1 MLRFYCNPFWEA
13 LMINRLKI
21 ADALNKEDLKF
32 LRVLWCD
39 NANVIRT
46 KAIHLPS
53 LKKQLSNDGTVAK
66 RSEELLTRLERS
78 LTNSAALQAL
88 PVMYDEPVPEAGLDP
103 VKEIRLVPDW
113 STLVMLPYARGH
125 AQVMGNLMLD
135 KFPWE
140 LCPRELSRRAVSMLG
155 DLGYQ
160 IKVGVEIE
168 FFLFKQ
174 NQHCEGNGTFAE
186 PVDKALYAQNSAFE
200 TSRAVIDDIAE
211 MLWNNGIELAHY
223 NPESG
228 PGQHEISLHY
238 CDPLVLADRL
248 VSARETI
255 RSVALKH
262 GLIASFVPKLFDD
275 ATGSGCHL
283 HLSLWSDDKNITPDG
298 KGNWYLSQSCES
310 FIAGILD
317 HLPSLMAFTT
327 PTPNSFRRIQPR
339 TWSGAFRAW
348 GIDNKEAA
356 IRVLANP
363 FGEGPNHF
371 ELKTA
376 DSSANP
382 YIALFGVIAAG
393 WDGIQR
399 NLKLS
404 DPVQAD
410 PANLTE
416 AERKR
421 LGVGLLPTN
430 LEEALG
436 KLDQDNVIKEAMGKE
451 YYRVYTAVRRFEQK
465 ELKDLDLEKE
475 RKLLL
480 NRY

>member
-1 MLRFYCNPFWEA
+1 
-13 LMINRLKI
+13 MINRLQI
-21 ADALNKEDLKF
+21 ADALKGDDLKF

-39 NANVIRT
+39 NTNVIRT

-53 LKKQLSNDGTVAK
+53 LKQQLSNNGTIEE

-78 LTNSAALQAL
+78 LTNSIALQAL
-88 PVMYDEPVPEAGLDP
+88 PVIYDAPVPEAGLEP

-113 STLVMLPYARGH
+113 STLVMMPYARGH
-125 AQVMGNLMLD
+125 AQVMGNLMLENS
-135 KFPWE
+135 PWE
-140 LCPRELSRRAVSMLG
+140 LCPRELLRRAARMIG
-155 DLGYQ
+155 ELGYQ
-160 IKVGVEIE
+160 VKAGAEIE
-168 FFLFKQ
+168 FFLLKE
-174 NQHCEGNGTFAE
+174 NHHIEGDGAFAE
-186 PVDKALYAQNSAFE
+186 PVDKTLFAQNSAFE
-200 TSRAVIDDIAE
+200 ISRAVIDEIAE
-211 MLWNNGIELAHY
+211 MLWNNAIGLTHY

-238 CDPLVLADRL
+238 CEPLVLADRL
-248 VSARETI
+248 ISARETI

-275 ATGSGCHL
+275 TTGSGCHL
-283 HLSLWSDDKNITPDG
+283 HISLWSADKNIIPDSN
-298 KGNWYLSQSCES
+298 GNWHLSQTGES
-310 FIAGILD
+310 FIAGILE
-317 HLPSLMAFTT
+317 HLPGLMALTT

-348 GIDNKEAA
+348 GIDNKETA

-371 ELKTA
+371 EFKTV

-382 YIALFGVIAAG
+382 YIALFGVIASG

-399 NLKLS
+399 SLKLS
-404 DPVQAD
+404 EPVQAD
-410 PANLTE
+410 PANLSE

-421 LGVGLLPTN
+421 LGVDLLPTN
-430 LEEALG
+430 LEEALE
-436 KLDQDNVIKEAMGKE
+436 KLDQDNVLKEAMGKE

>member
-1 MLRFYCNPFWEA
+1 
-13 LMINRLKI
+13 MINRLQI
-21 ADALNKEDLKF
+21 ADLLKREDLRF
-32 LRVLWCD
+32 LRVSWCD

-46 KAIHLPS
+46 KAIHLPT
-53 LKKQLSNDGTVAK
+53 LKQQLSNNATIEE

-78 LTNSAALQAL
+78 LTNSIALQAL
-88 PVMYDEPVPEAGLDP
+88 PVIYDAPVPEAGLEP

-135 KFPWE
+135 KSPWE
-140 LCPRELSRRAVSMLG
+140 LCPRELLRRAARMIGEL
-155 DLGYQ
+155 DYQ
-160 IKVGVEIE
+160 VKAGAEIE
-168 FFLFKQ
+168 FYLLKE
-174 NQHCEGNGTFAE
+174 NQRFEGDGAFPE

-200 TSRAVIDDIAE
+200 ASRAVIDEIAE
-211 MLWNNGIELAHY
+211 MLWNNAIGLTHY

-238 CDPLVLADRL
+238 CEPLVLADRL
-248 VSARETI
+248 ISARETI

-262 GLIASFVPKLFDD
+262 GLIATFLPKLFDNS
-275 ATGSGCHL
+275 TGSGCHL
-283 HLSLWSDDKNITPDG
+283 HISLWSADKNITPDS
-298 KGNWYLSQSCES
+298 KGSWRLSQPGES
-310 FIAGILD
+310 FIAGILE
-317 HLPSLMAFTT
+317 HLSGLMALTT

-348 GIDNKEAA
+348 GIDNKETA

-363 FGEGPNHF
+363 FGEGPDHF
-371 ELKTA
+371 EFKTV

-399 NLKLS
+399 SLKLGE
-404 DPVQAD
+404 PVQAD

-421 LGVGLLPTN
+421 LGVDLLPTN
-430 LEEALG
+430 LEEALE
-436 KLDQDNVIKEAMGKE
+436 KLDQDNVLKEAMGKE

>member
-1 MLRFYCNPFWEA
+1 
-13 LMINRLKI
+13 MINRLKI
-21 ADALNKEDLKF
+21 ADALKNEDLRF
-32 LRVLWCD
+32 LRVSWCD

-46 KAIHLPS
+46 KAIHMPS
-53 LKKQLSNDGTVAK
+53 LKQQLSNKGSVEK
-66 RSEELLTRLERS
+66 RSEELLTKIERS
-78 LTNSAALQAL
+78 LTNSIALQAL
-88 PVMYDEPVPEAGLDP
+88 PVIYDEPVPEAALVP

-113 STLVMLPYARGH
+113 STLVVLPYARGH
-125 AQVMGNLMLD
+125 AQAMGNLMLD
-135 KFPWE
+135 KSPWE
-140 LCPRELSRRAVSMLG
+140 LCPRELLRRAISMIG
-155 DLGYQ
+155 KLGYQ
-160 IKVGVEIE
+160 VRVGVEIE
-168 FFLFKQ
+168 FFLFKE
-174 NQHCEGNGTFAE
+174 NQHLEGDGTFAE

-200 TSRAVIDDIAE
+200 TSRAVIDEIAE
-211 MLWNNGIELAHY
+211 MLWNHGIELAYY

-238 CDPLVLADRL
+238 CEPLVLADRL
-248 VSARETI
+248 ISARETI

-283 HLSLWSDDKNITPDG
+283 HISLWSDDSNIMPDS
-298 KGNWYLSQSCES
+298 KGNWHLSQPGES
-310 FIAGILD
+310 FIAGILE
-317 HLPSLMAFTT
+317 HLPGLMALTT

-339 TWSGAFRAW
+339 AWSGAFRVW

-371 ELKTA
+371 ELKTV
-376 DSSANP
+376 DLSANP
-382 YIALFGVIAAG
+382 YIALFGVITAG

-404 DPVQAD
+404 EPVQED

-421 LGVGLLPTN
+421 LGVDLLPTN
-430 LEEALG
+430 LEEALE
-436 KLDQDNVIKEAMGKE
+436 KLDQDNVLKKAMGQE
-451 YYRVYTAVRRFEQK
+451 FYRVYTAVRSFEQK
-465 ELKDLDLEKE
+465 ELKDIDLEEE

-480 NRY
+480 SRY

>member
-1 MLRFYCNPFWEA
+1 
-13 LMINRLKI
+13 MINRLKI

-53 LKKQLSNDGTVAK
+53 LKQQLSDDGNVEK
-66 RSEELLTRLERS
+66 RCEELLTGIERS
-78 LTNSAALQAL
+78 LTNSIALQAL
-88 PVMYDEPVPEAGLDP
+88 PVIYDGPVPEAELEP

-125 AQVMGNLMLD
+125 AQVMGNLMID
-135 KFPWE
+135 KSPWE
-140 LCPRELSRRAVSMLG
+140 LCPRELLRRAVRMIG
-155 DLGYQ
+155 ELGYQ
-160 IKVGVEIE
+160 VKVGVEIE
-168 FFLFKQ
+168 FFLFKD
-174 NQHCEGNGTFAE
+174 NQHFEGDGAFGE
-186 PVDKALYAQNSAFE
+186 PVDRALYAQNSAFE

-211 MLWNNGIELAHY
+211 MLWNQGIQLAHY

-238 CDPLVLADRL
+238 CEPSVLADRL
-248 VSARETI
+248 ISARETI
-255 RSVALKH
+255 HSVALKH

-283 HLSLWSDDKNITPDG
+283 HISLWSAEKNITPDSN
-298 KGNWYLSQSCES
+298 GNWNLSQSGES
-310 FIAGILD
+310 FIAGILE
-317 HLPSLMAFTT
+317 HLPGLMALTT

-382 YIALFGVIAAG
+382 YIALFGVIVAG

-404 DPVQAD
+404 EPFQAD
-410 PANLTE
+410 PVNLTE
-416 AERKR
+416 AERNR
-421 LGVGLLPTN
+421 LGIDLLPTN

-436 KLDQDNVIKEAMGKE
+436 KLDQDNVLKEAMGE
-451 YYRVYTAVRRFEQK
+451 AYYRVYTAVRRFEQK
-465 ELKDLDLEKE
+465 ELKDLDLETE

>member
-1 MLRFYCNPFWEA
+1 
-13 LMINRLKI
+13 MINRLKI
-21 ADALNKEDLKF
+21 ADALKNEDLRF

-53 LKKQLSNDGTVAK
+53 LKQQLSVGGNAEK
-66 RSEELLTRLERS
+66 RSEELLTRIERS
-78 LTNSAALQAL
+78 LTNSIALQAL
-88 PVMYDEPVPEAGLDP
+88 PVIYDEPVPEAGLEP

-113 STLVMLPYARGH
+113 STLVILPYAPGH
-125 AQVMGNLMLD
+125 AQAMGNLMLD
-135 KFPWE
+135 KSPWE
-140 LCPRELSRRAVSMLG
+140 LCPRELLRRAVGMIG
-155 DLGYQ
+155 DLGYRV
-160 IKVGVEIE
+160 KVGVEIE
-168 FFLFKQ
+168 FFLFKE
-174 NQHCEGNGTFAE
+174 NQHLQGDGTFAK
-186 PVDKALYAQNSAFE
+186 PADKTLYAQNSAFE
-200 TSRAVIDDIAE
+200 ISRAIIDDIAE
-211 MLWNNGIELAHY
+211 MLWRSGIELAHY

-228 PGQHEISLHY
+228 PGQHEISLYY
-238 CDPLVLADRL
+238 CEPLVLADRM

-262 GLIASFVPKLFDD
+262 GSIASFVPKLFDD
-275 ATGSGCHL
+275 ATGSGSHL
-283 HLSLWSDDKNITPDG
+283 HISLWSAAKNVTPDS

-317 HLPSLMAFTT
+317 HLPGLMALTT
-327 PTPNSFRRIQPR
+327 PTPNSFRRVQPR

-371 ELKTA
+371 ELKTV

-404 DPVQAD
+404 EPVQAD
-410 PANLTE
+410 PANLNE
-416 AERKR
+416 PERKR
-421 LGVGLLPTN
+421 LGVDLLPTN
-430 LEEALG
+430 LEQALG
-436 KLDQDNVIKEAMGKE
+436 KLDQDNVLKKAMGEE

-475 RKLLL
+475 RELLL

>member
-1 MLRFYCNPFWEA
+1 
-13 LMINRLKI
+13 MINRLKI
-21 ADALNKEDLKF
+21 ADALKREDLRF

-53 LKKQLSNDGTVAK
+53 LKQQLSNNGTVEK
-66 RSEELLTRLERS
+66 RSEELLTRIERS
-78 LTNSAALQAL
+78 LTNSIVLQAL
-88 PVMYDEPVPEAGLDP
+88 PVICDEPVPEAGLEP
-103 VKEIRLVPDW
+103 IKEIRLVPDW

-135 KFPWE
+135 GSPWK
-140 LCPRELSRRAVSMLG
+140 LCPRELLRRAARMIGEL
-155 DLGYQ
+155 DYQ
-160 IKVGVEIE
+160 VKVGAEIE
-168 FFLFKQ
+168 FFLLQKH
-174 NQHCEGNGTFAE
+174 QHFEGDGAFAE

-200 TSRAVIDDIAE
+200 TSRAVIDEIAE

-238 CDPLVLADRL
+238 CEPLVLADRL
-248 VSARETI
+248 ISARETI

-275 ATGSGCHL
+275 ATGSGSHL
-283 HLSLWSDDKNITPDG
+283 HISLWSAEKNITPDS
-298 KGNWYLSQSCES
+298 KGNWYLSQPAES
-310 FIAGILD
+310 FIAGILE
-317 HLPSLMAFTT
+317 HLPGLMALTT

-339 TWSGAFRAW
+339 AWSGAFRMW

-371 ELKTA
+371 ELKTV
-376 DSSANP
+376 DLSANP
-382 YIALFGVIAAG
+382 YIAVFGVIAAG

-404 DPVQAD
+404 EPIQVD

-416 AERKR
+416 AERKS
-421 LGVGLLPTN
+421 LGVDLLPTN
-430 LEEALG
+430 LEEALE
-436 KLDQDNVIKEAMGKE
+436 KLDQDNVLKEAMGKE

-465 ELKDLDLEKE
+465 ELKNLDLEKE